1 MSLPAPVGPPVE
13 MEITMNDLNDDLD
26 DLIGAPVT
34 RPAAAAQVPAAAP
47 AAAGGTHFET
57 CHRCRGTG
65 RFGHYGV
72 CYACQG
78 RGGRAYKQPAAVRAA
93 NRAKAADRRDARR
106 VADGDAAEAALQ
118 ASHPAAL
125 TWIQAAAGRGN
136 DFAQSL
142 LSSLRH
148 YGSLTER
155 QLAAVERIVA
165 QDAERAAARAADAQ
179 APAARPAALPMP
191 RTLGAVAQFAR
202 VTVGDVSVV
211 KKNDEELWWLKS
223 GDTLVG
229 RLTAEGAVLF
239 GKRIRDAGLAST
251 AIQAALEALEADPVA
266 AIRAHGLATGSC
278 GCCGRELTDPTSIA
292 LGIGPICAAKLGL

>member
-1 MSLPAPVGPPVE
+1 MTTLNTSD
-13 MEITMNDLNDDLD
+13 DLNDDLD
-26 DLIGAPVT
+26 DLIGTPVT
-34 RPAAAAQVPAAAP
+34 RPVAAAQVPAQAP
-47 AAAGGTHFET
+47 VAAGGTHFEA
-57 CHRCRGTG
+57 CHKCRGTG

-78 RGGRAYKQPAAVRAA
+78 RGGKTFKTPSAVRAA
-93 NRAKAADRRDARR
+93 RRAKAADRRDAQR

-118 ASHPAAL
+118 ASDPAAL
-125 TWIQAAAGRGN
+125 AWIRAAAGRGN
-136 DFAQSL
+136 EFGQSL
-142 LSSLRH
+142 LSSLRG

-155 QLAAVERIVA
+155 QLAAVQKIVA

-179 APAARPAALPMP
+179 APSARPAALPMP
-191 RTLGAVAQFAR
+191 RTLDAVARFAR
-202 VTVGDVSVV
+202 VTVGDVSIA

-251 AIQAALEALEADPVA
+251 AIQAALEALEADPIA
-266 AIRAHGLATGSC
+266 AIKAHGLATGSC

-292 LGIGPICAAKLGL
+292 LGIGPICAGKLGL